1 MGIISLLPEDDVYD
15 YNIDDIPDAPQE
27 EFSEAEQSKIMWES
41 FRETY
46 KGSKAVELYEQAFEM
61 M

>member
-1 MGIISLLPEDDVYD
+1 MFINDV
-15 YNIDDIPDAPQE
+15 PDAPPQE

-46 KGSKAVELYEQAFEM
+46 KGSKAVASL
-61 M
+61 